1 MTSADASNPSLP
13 TTTGTLWAHAAQT
26 TLAALG
32 MALWGLIL
40 AFVTSVLALRLL
52 RR

>member
-1 MTSADASNPSLP
+1 MTTDDTSQSALP

-26 TLAALG
+26 TLVALG
-32 MALWGLIL
+32 MALWGLVLTI
-40 AFVTSVLALRLL
+40 ATSVLALRLL